1 MSKATILLID
11 DETQLLTLLADI
23 LETKG
28 YSVIAADNGTDG
40 YNLARSKRPD
50 LIILDLSMPDV
61 DGGKVAQQLRETPQ
75 TEHIPI
81 IFLTALLS
89 KDIEAN
95 NKHIVGGNIMFAKP
109 CDFNEL
115 TKQIETLLPTPAY
128 RP

>member
-11 DETQLLTLLADI
+11 DEAQMLTLLTDI
-23 LETKG
+23 LEVRG
-28 YSVIAADNGTDG
+28 YSVIIADNGVDG
-40 YNLARSKRPD
+40 YNLAKSKRPD
-50 LIILDLSMPDV
+50 VIILDLAMPGV
-61 DGGKVAQQLRETPQ
+61 DGGQVAQQIRETPE

-95 NKHIVGGNIMFAKP
+95 NKHMVGGNIMFAKP

-115 TKQIETLLPTPAY
+115 TNQIEILLATPAT
-128 RP
+128 

>member
-11 DETQLLTLLADI
+11 DETQMLTLLTDI
-23 LETKG
+23 LEVRG
-28 YSVIAADNGTDG
+28 YSVLAADNGTDG
-40 YNLARSKRPD
+40 FNLAMSKRPD

-61 DGGKVAQQLRETPQ
+61 DGGQVAQQIRETRE

-95 NKHIVGGNIMFAKP
+95 NKHLIGGNIMFAKP
-109 CDFNEL
+109 CDFDDL
-115 TKQIETLLPTPAY
+115 TKQIETSLATPAH

>member
-11 DETQLLTLLADI
+11 DETQLLTLLTDI
-23 LETKG
+23 LEARG
-28 YSVIAADNGTDG
+28 YSVITADNGTDG
-40 YNLARSKRPD
+40 YNLATSKRPD
-50 LIILDLSMPDV
+50 VIILDLAMPDI
-61 DGGKVAQQLRETPQ
+61 DGGQVAQHLRETPQ

-109 CDFNEL
+109 CDFGDL
-115 TKQIETLLPTPAY
+115 IKQIDTILAAPVT
-128 RP
+128 

>member
-11 DETQLLTLLADI
+11 DETQQLTLLSDI
-23 LETKG
+23 LEVRG
-28 YSVIAADNGTDG
+28 YSVITADNGTDG
-40 YNLARSKRPD
+40 YNLATSKRPD
-50 LIILDLSMPDV
+50 LIILDLAMPDI

-81 IFLTALLS
+81 IFLTGLLS

-115 TKQIETLLPTPAY
+115 TNQIETLLAAPAI
-128 RP
+128 

>member
-11 DETQLLTLLADI
+11 DEAQMLTLLTDI
-23 LETKG
+23 LEVRG
-28 YSVIAADNGTDG
+28 YSVLAADNGIDG
-40 YNLARSKRPD
+40 CNLAKSKRPD
-50 LIILDLSMPDV
+50 LIILDLSMPDM
-61 DGGKVAQQLRETPQ
+61 DGGQIAQQVRETPE

-95 NKHIVGGNIMFAKP
+95 NKHMVGGNVMFAKP

-115 TKQIETLLPTPAY
+115 TNQIEMLLATPAT
-128 RP
+128 